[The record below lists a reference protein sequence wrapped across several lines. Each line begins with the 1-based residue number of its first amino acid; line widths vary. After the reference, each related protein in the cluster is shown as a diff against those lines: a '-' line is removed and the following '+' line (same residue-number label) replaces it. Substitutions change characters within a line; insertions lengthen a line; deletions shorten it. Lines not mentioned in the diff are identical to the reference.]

1 MAIGEIMIFEF
12 EKWNSSLTVQRRE
25 IIELRGLEEVPSA
38 RFIREWERHDKVV
51 KVLCSSYLE
60 FSEFIP

>member
-25 IIELRGLEEVPSA
+25 IIDFEG
-38 RFIREWERHDKVV
+38 
-51 KVLCSSYLE
+51 
-60 FSEFIP
+60 